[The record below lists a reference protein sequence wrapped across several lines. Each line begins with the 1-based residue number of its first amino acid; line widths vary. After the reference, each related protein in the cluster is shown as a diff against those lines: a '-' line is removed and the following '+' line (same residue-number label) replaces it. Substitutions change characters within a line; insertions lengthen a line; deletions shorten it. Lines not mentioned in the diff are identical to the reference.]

1 MNVIKSTTVVF
12 VFVLFI
18 FPLFVNGQN
27 VVDPRIQVEQ
37 DHARQADLKWTKK
50 VWRKIDLRQKLNHP
64 LYFSGQK
71 SNGYASFFESLRGS
85 VLSGD
90 LAAFDPG
97 SLGTDDMFHTKF
109 STEQLDSILNPM
121 ENAKTMD
128 PCTLLDTVVSFIDPI
143 ETSDVLMYELKED

>member
-1 MNVIKSTTVVF
+1 M
-12 VFVLFI
+12 
-18 FPLFVNGQN
+18 
-27 VVDPRIQVEQ
+27 
-37 DHARQADLKWTKK
+37 
-50 VWRKIDLRQKLNHP
+50 RQKLNHP
-64 LYFSGQK
+64 LYFPEQK
-71 SNGYASFFESLRGS
+71 SNRYASFFECLRGS

-121 ENAKTMD
+121 ENATTMD
-128 PCTLLDTVVSFIDPI
+128 PYTLLDTVVSLIDPI